1 MATATKTKTKTKTTK
16 EKTYTGEL
24 VDYGRI
30 YHWDL
35 GNGTGQE
42 GDQTNGGFV
51 ITQEM
56 LDQALAAKEKK
67 PRDPQTTYEIDFNDP
82 KIKASLVKQQGK
94 KYIDVSA
101 YERKMGRKRGGR
113 GKGDASIP
121 EGVKKIEKNV
131 KVVDEDGK
139 KVTVTTTT
147 CYMEDG
153 IKLTKTERDDEE

>member
-1 MATATKTKTKTKTTK
+1 MATATKTKTKTNK
-16 EKTYTGEL
+16 EKTLTGEL

-42 GDQTNGGFV
+42 GDQPNGGFV

-82 KIKASLVKQQGK
+82 KIKASLVK
-94 KYIDVSA
+94 
-101 YERKMGRKRGGR
+101 
-113 GKGDASIP
+113 
-121 EGVKKIEKNV
+121 
-131 KVVDEDGK
+131 
-139 KVTVTTTT
+139 
-147 CYMEDG
+147 
-153 IKLTKTERDDEE
+153 

>member
-1 MATATKTKTKTKTTK
+1 MATATKTKTTKQKTL
-16 EKTYTGEL
+16 TGEL

-35 GNGTGQE
+35 GSSIGQD
-42 GDQTNGGFV
+42 GDQSNNGFV

-56 LDQALAAKEKK
+56 LDQALTAKEKK

-82 KIKASLVKQQGK
+82 KVKAALVKAKGK

-101 YERKMGRKRGGR
+101 YERKYGMTGRRRGGR

-131 KVVDEDGK
+131 KVIDDEGK